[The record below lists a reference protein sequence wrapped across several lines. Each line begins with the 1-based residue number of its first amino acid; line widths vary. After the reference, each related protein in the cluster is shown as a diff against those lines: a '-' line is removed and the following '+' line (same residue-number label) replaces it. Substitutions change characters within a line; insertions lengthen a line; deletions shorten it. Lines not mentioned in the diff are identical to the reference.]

1 MRTPRAGSC
10 STSTPSSSGSGSWT
24 RERLPVGHVAARI
37 DDEPVQPRRELRL
50 AAELAEPDAELRER
64 LLRGVAR
71 VLGVAQ
77 QMAREPL
84 DARRV
89 ASAQRL
95 ERGGV
100 AVLRAGDEDRVAEA
114 RVVEAARLRA
124 AVGGLPSRQP

>member
-1 MRTPRAGSC
+1 M
-10 STSTPSSSGSGSWT
+10 
-24 RERLPVGHVAARI
+24 
-37 DDEPVQPRRELRL
+37 EPGRELRL

-71 VLGVAQ
+71 VLRIAQ
-77 QMAREPL
+77 QMAGEPL

-89 ASAQRL
+89 ARAERL

-114 RVVEAARLRA
+114 LVVEAAAARA
-124 AVGGLPSRQP
+124 AVGGLPSRQI